1 MEEIAM
7 RLISE
12 HFGQGGAKVTDQK
25 GAGLKNILTE
35 LQGLRI
41 SYAAGVNAGSSTL
54 SDGSAAVTDVDTLLA
69 VAYIK
74 DTGSYSMETGS
85 CSLVAG
91 SANNI
96 AMTADLSGG
105 DLIVFWYDQNN
116 TSARQ

>member
-1 MEEIAM
+1 M
-7 RLISE
+7 RIISE

-41 SYAAGVNAGSSTL
+41 SYAAGVNAGSATL
-54 SDGSAAVTDVDTLLA
+54 ATGSATVTDDDTLLA

-74 DTGSYSMETGS
+74 DSGSYSMETGS
-85 CSLVAG
+85 CSLKAG
-91 SANNI
+91 STDNI
-96 AMTADLSGG
+96 VMTADLSDG
-105 DLIVFWYDQNN
+105 DLVVFWYDQDS